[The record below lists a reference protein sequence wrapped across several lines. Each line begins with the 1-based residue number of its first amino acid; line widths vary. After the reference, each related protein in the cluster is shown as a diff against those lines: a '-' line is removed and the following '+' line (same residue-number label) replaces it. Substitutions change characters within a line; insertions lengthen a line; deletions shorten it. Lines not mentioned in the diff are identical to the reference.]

1 MNRDEWYK
9 NSRTGDRS
17 SSYYKTC
24 HKAYQQWRHQNGYTC
39 KCVVHHRIDT
49 EEARKYNEEH
59 YERWGCNE
67 DGTFEHGKYVVFM
80 TRSEH
85 SHYHA
90 SNKSAD
96 HRAKLSE
103 AMVGNK
109 NPAKRTEVRAKISKN
124 NAHYWKGKTGE
135 GTAYYGRT
143 HSCESRA
150 KTSETMKE
158 FLKSVSFIY
167 NVYKE
172 HGGQLKWQAFRT
184 ALKTGDITFAVRPNS
199 VFVGVV

>member
-24 HKAYQQWRHQNGYTC
+24 HKAYQQWRHQNGCTC

-80 TRSEH
+80 TVVEH
-85 SHYHA
+85 NTLHKLGTHHTEIT
-90 SNKSAD
+90 KK
-96 HRAKLSE
+96 KLSK
-103 AMVGNK
+103 AL
-109 NPAKRTEVRAKISKN
+109 
-124 NAHYWKGKTGE
+124 KG
-135 GTAYYGRT
+135 RVV
-143 HSCESRA
+143 S
-150 KTSETMKE
+150 SETRIKLSKLTSGSRNPMYGVHWTDSQK
-158 FLKSVSFIY
+158 LNSSIKHKIIMRGIKVLY

-172 HGGQLKWQAFRT
+172 NDGRLNWNDFQKSLKDGR
-184 ALKTGDITFAVRPNS
+184 ITFAVRPNS